1 MEMTEAKQAVE
12 QGQEKAQE
20 VAGKAGGMVREQ
32 LDQRSS
38 QAGEKVS
45 GTAHDLRSVGEE
57 LRNQGKE
64 TPAKLAEKA
73 AERTERFGSY
83 LSESNGDRLLE
94 DIEDLGRRQPM
105 LALAGGVALGLV
117 AARFLKASSE
127 SRYRSRYAVEG
138 PPRELAETPP
148 TAHDPAPV
156 VPAPRATPPPQ
167 VPVGADATPMG

>member
-1 MEMTEAKQAVE
+1 MNEAKQAVE
-12 QGQEKAQE
+12 QGQEMAQE
-20 VAGKAGGMVREQ
+20 GVAKAGGALREQ

-45 GTAHDLRSVGEE
+45 GTAQDLRSVSEE

-64 TPAKLAEKA
+64 TPAKIADKA
-73 AERTERFGSY
+73 AERTNQIGSY
-83 LSESNGDRLLE
+83 LQESNGERLLE

-105 LALAGGVALGLV
+105 AVLAGGLVVGLV

-127 SRYRSRYAVEG
+127 SRYRTRAASQG

-148 TAHDPAPV
+148 GGRNPVRPATP
-156 VPAPRATPPPQ
+156 PAAAPPPQ
-167 VPVGADATPMG
+167 VPVGTDAAPMG